1 MERPSPRRSLN
12 FSRLVSNKRPDTV
25 DVRRHLQKISLQRQ
39 VHQME
44 ASFSSHYFSALGS
57 IWHQI
62 RGAGIGSQ
70 ISPTISNLAVTM
82 VERAWQHLFEAL
94 LSQKPL
100 NFSSVRYVDNRFAV
114 FDSVIAKSDPIV
126 IYSDPILFG
135 HPVELEKVDDSML
148 LGFHVSQSTANSRY
162 YISWVYPSQAER
174 LEKPSSPD

>member
-44 ASFSSHYFSALGS
+44 ASLSSHYFSALGS

-62 RGAGIGSQ
+62 RG
-70 ISPTISNLAVTM
+70 AVTM

-114 FDSVIAKSDPIV
+114 FDSVIATSDPIV

-148 LGFHVSQSTANSRY
+148 LGFHVSQPTANSRY

>member
-1 MERPSPRRSLN
+1 
-12 FSRLVSNKRPDTV
+12 
-25 DVRRHLQKISLQRQ
+25 
-39 VHQME
+39 
-44 ASFSSHYFSALGS
+44 
-57 IWHQI
+57 
-62 RGAGIGSQ
+62 
-70 ISPTISNLAVTM
+70 M

-148 LGFHVSQSTANSRY
+148 LGFHVSQSTENSRY